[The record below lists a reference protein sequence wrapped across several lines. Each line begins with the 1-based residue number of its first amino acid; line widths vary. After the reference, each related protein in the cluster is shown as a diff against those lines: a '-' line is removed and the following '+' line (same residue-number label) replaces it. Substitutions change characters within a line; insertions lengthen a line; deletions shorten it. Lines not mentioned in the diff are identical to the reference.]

1 MLKLGFW
8 DQQQQQK
15 QQQHHHQQQEQ
26 QYLSD
31 DWANL
36 NQILKTG
43 FWVNNNSNNK
53 KTTLMGFYP
62 IEINLVCLLTNQ
74 IYKWQVYNSIENK
87 LGNSIFCWA

>member
-43 FWVNNNSNNK
+43 FWVKS
-53 KTTLMGFYP
+53 LDCRLY
-62 IEINLVCLLTNQ
+62 
-74 IYKWQVYNSIENK
+74 
-87 LGNSIFCWA
+87 